1 MKIKSTAMIALTLLC
16 LSLFLTT
23 PKTAMGGDFPAELK
37 VGGFAI
43 GPQAWS
49 FNRFTFYEAVDKAKE
64 AGCNVIEAY
73 PGQKLSPADSTPFNH
88 EAPPSVW
95 VKAKLKMEAAGVRVV
110 NYGVTRFKNEQ
121 EAHKVF
127 GFAKLMG
134 IPAITIE
141 PRDNS
146 PEMFKLAEKM
156 VKIYDIKVGF
166 HNHPK
171 KPNNPDYKWWDPD
184 FIIENVKDL
193 DPRVGLAADTGHWIR
208 SGINPLE
215 SLKKAEGR
223 IISVHLKDL
232 KEYDR
237 QTHDVPYGTGVAN
250 VGLLLDELN
259 RQGFDGNISIE
270 YEYNWE
276 NNLPDI
282 KQCID
287 FVRDYGKVNP

>member
-1 MKIKSTAMIALTLLC
+1 MKIKLHTFSTVLFIFLTLIT
-16 LSLFLTT
+16 SL
-23 PKTAMGGDFPAELK
+23 PRQAKCGDFPVEVK
-37 VGGFAI
+37 IGGFAI

-64 AGCNVIEAY
+64 AGCNVIEVY
-73 PGQKLSPADSTPFNH
+73 PGQKLSPADSIQFNH

-95 VKAKLKMEAAGVRVV
+95 VKAKLKLEAAGVRIV
-110 NYGVTRFKNEQ
+110 NYGVTRFANEQ

-127 GFAKLMG
+127 GFAKLLD

-141 PRDNS
+141 PDDNS
-146 PEMFKLAEKM
+146 PEMFRLVEKM
-156 VKIYDIKVGF
+156 VKEYNIKVGF
-166 HNHPK
+166 HNHPQR
-171 KPNNPDYKWWDPD
+171 PDNPDYKWWNPD
-184 FIIENVKDL
+184 FIFENVKDL

-232 KEYDR
+232 KEYDP

-250 VGLLLDELN
+250 IGLLLDELK
-259 RQGFDGNISIE
+259 RQGFDGNIAIE

-287 FVRDYGKVNP
+287 FVREYGKINP